1 MILNTVVKVSKLLS
15 INQMVLLVSSFVFGV
30 LYTLSSELV
39 MGVSLVGSLLILTGI
54 SQYFKKKEEYVKCAY
69 IVTYTQLTIII
80 TFGIISQNFAPTL
93 PLVCAALA
101 LTGLYYNL
109 KLYINQWVFTGV
121 VIIITLFFKDWVY
134 GSIDNGDLA
143 RHLIGFFFIL
153 LFEYFL
159 VKWGN
164 MFMAN
169 AKKNEES
176 LKSLL
181 VQVETKMEENEK
193 SSKLLQEVFDEV
205 KARSNNLENTSRS
218 MLEISNFLN
227 EASANQAQIIEQISS
242 QSAQMEDEAISAQK
256 EAKNSQSNAI
266 LSVEK
271 LEENNEL
278 MKDILSA
285 VMKIEDSS
293 TKIIG
298 IIESIENI
306 AFQTNILALNASIEA
321 ARVGAAGRGFA
332 VVAEEVRT
340 LASHSSKAANDSA
353 QLVNESV
360 ENVKIGV
367 SLVKK
372 AVTNMGDVIEFSK
385 SAASSAA
392 AISDVMGAQ
401 VDKNYQIASKVQDFG
416 EDIAKTRQTAEQN
429 TSIANEITSE
439 LSYINNAIRKEV

>member
-30 LYTLSSELV
+30 LYTLSNELI
-39 MGVSLVGSLLILTGI
+39 MGVSLVGSLLVLTGI

-69 IVTYTQLTIII
+69 VLTYTQLIII
-80 TFGIISQNFAPTL
+80 IAFGIISQNFAPTL

-109 KLYINQWVFTGV
+109 KLYINQWVFASI

-205 KARSNNLENTSRS
+205 KIRSNNLENTSRS

-227 EASANQAQIIEQISS
+227 EASANQARIIEEISE
-242 QSAQMEDEAISAQK
+242 QGAQMEEGSQLAQK
-256 EAKNSQSNAI
+256 EAKKSQNNAI
-266 LSVEK
+266 FSVEK
-271 LEENNEL
+271 LEENNDL

-285 VMKIEDSS
+285 IMKIEDSS

-321 ARVGAAGRGFA
+321 ARAGTAGKGFA

-353 QLVNESV
+353 QLVNDSV

-372 AVTNMGDVIEFSK
+372 AVTNMGDVIDYSK
-385 SAASSAA
+385 SAAKSAA
-392 AISDVMGAQ
+392 TISDMMGAQ
-401 VDKNYQIASKVQDFG
+401 VEQNYKIVSQVQDFG
-416 EDIAKTRQTAEQN
+416 VDISKTLQTATQS
-429 TSIANEITSE
+429 TTIANEITDE
-439 LSYINNAIRKEV
+439 LSYINNAIRK